1 MIAQHQYPLHLK
13 QMYPVVVRITG
24 LISIVL
30 VTLFMLVFPKS
41 APKKVSLGTVD
52 HIVIEQVDIPET
64 RQITRPPPP
73 ARPSVPIESE
83 SEDIADDLTIE
94 ETTLENF
101 EAWDAAPPPPAPE
114 GPQVRFVRFIPYDE
128 PPVPIGGYAAIQRN
142 VEYPEIAREAGIEG
156 TVIIQAFVDKKG
168 RVTQTVVLSG
178 LPNTGLNEAAMD
190 AIRKTRFKPA
200 KQRDRAVGV
209 WISIPVNFKL
219 RTNS

>member
-1 MIAQHQYPLHLK
+1 MVTQHRYPLHLK

-24 LISIVL
+24 LISIAL
-30 VTLFMLVFPKS
+30 VTLFMLIFPKS
-41 APKKVSLGTVD
+41 LPKNVSLGTAD
-52 HIVIEQVDIPET
+52 QIVIEQVDIPET

-101 EAWDAAPPPPAPE
+101 EAWDEAPPPPAPE
-114 GPQVRFVRFIPYDE
+114 GPQVRFIPYDE
-128 PPVPIGGYAAIQRN
+128 PPEPIGGYAAIQRN

-156 TVIIQAFVDKKG
+156 TVIIQAFVDKRG

-178 LPNTGLNEAAMD
+178 LPNTGLNEAAME